1 MTTSPEQFKIHPSTY
16 SVAWW
21 TNMAHNPGAGVH
33 SLSAAPVFNQKL
45 SLSIEEAA
53 EATGIGRS
61 KLYEAMRDGLLQARK
76 FGRRTIIL
84 RDDLERFLSALP
96 KAA

>member
-1 MTTSPEQFKIHPSTY
+1 
-16 SVAWW
+16 
-21 TNMAHNPGAGVH
+21 MAHIPGGGVH
-33 SLSAAPVFNQKL
+33 GLSTAPVFNQKL
-45 SLSIEEAA
+45 SLSVEEAA

>member
-1 MTTSPEQFKIHPSTY
+1 
-16 SVAWW
+16 
-21 TNMAHNPGAGVH
+21 MAHISDARASGPA
-33 SLSAAPVFNQKL
+33 AAPVFNQKL
-45 SLSIEEAA
+45 SLSVEEAA

>member
-1 MTTSPEQFKIHPSTY
+1 MNTRTIVDQTQAKLGL
-16 SVAWW
+16 SV
-21 TNMAHNPGAGVH
+21 
-33 SLSAAPVFNQKL
+33 
-45 SLSIEEAA
+45 EEASEIA
-53 EATGIGRS
+53 GIGRS

-84 RDDLERFLSALP
+84 RDDLERFLCALP

>member
-1 MTTSPEQFKIHPSTY
+1 MDMDRKVIF
-16 SVAWW
+16 
-21 TNMAHNPGAGVH
+21 NPH
-33 SLSAAPVFNQKL
+33 SHHTPNILHQKL
-45 SLSIEEAA
+45 SLSVEEAA

>member
-1 MTTSPEQFKIHPSTY
+1 MNMNRRKQDGSPQMTAATLPNHK
-16 SVAWW
+16 SVKL
-21 TNMAHNPGAGVH
+21 G
-33 SLSAAPVFNQKL
+33 LSV
-45 SLSIEEAA
+45 EEASEIA
-53 EATGIGRS
+53 GIGRS
-61 KLYEAMRDGLLQARK
+61 KLYEALRDGLLQARK

>member
-1 MTTSPEQFKIHPSTY
+1 MNIAQVSSVRVYSHPK
-16 SVAWW
+16 
-21 TNMAHNPGAGVH
+21 
-33 SLSAAPVFNQKL
+33 APITNQKL
-45 SLSIEEAA
+45 SLSVEEAA

-84 RDDLERFLSALP
+84 RDALGSGP
-96 KAA
+96 IKRP

>member
-1 MTTSPEQFKIHPSTY
+1 
-16 SVAWW
+16 
-21 TNMAHNPGAGVH
+21 MAHIPSAGTH
-33 SLSAAPVFNQKL
+33 SLSPAPVLNQKL
-45 SLSIEEAA
+45 SLSVEEAA